1 MGYEEIKEFI
11 DKESLT
17 LITAKIVCS
26 PCSADDC
33 TGCDGI
39 ECMKEIENQIY
50 DSGLEHME
58 TLAAEWGNA

>member
-11 DKESLT
+11 DKDRLT
-17 LITAKIVCS
+17 LILSKIVCS
-26 PCSADDC
+26 PCSEDDC

-50 DSGLEHME
+50 DFGIEHME
-58 TLAAEWGNA
+58 TLAAEWGNV